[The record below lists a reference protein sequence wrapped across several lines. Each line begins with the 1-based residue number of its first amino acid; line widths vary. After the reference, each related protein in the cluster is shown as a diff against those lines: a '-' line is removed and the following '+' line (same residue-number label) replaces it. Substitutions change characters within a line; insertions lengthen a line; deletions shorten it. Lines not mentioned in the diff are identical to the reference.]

1 MFINDDLEVL
11 IEKMNLIPLVFIE
24 LKEVEQYFMKNSKR
38 LLIFILAVGVFGII
52 NTEMGVIGILP
63 DLADHFDVSVSTAG
77 LLVSLFALGIAIAG
91 PTLPLVFSR
100 MNRKKVMVLVL
111 AIFISSNIISIFA
124 TDFTVALIVR
134 VIPAF
139 FHPVYVSIAL
149 SVAAASVSEKEAPKA
164 ISKVFI
170 GVSAGMV
177 LGVPVVSFIANTI
190 SLEVAMS
197 FFAVVN
203 IFTLIATLLFVPSMP
218 VQERLSYGSQLKI
231 LTHGITWLSILA
243 VLFLNAAIFG
253 VYSYLAEYLGVVT
266 NMSANIITI
275 MLLVYGLAN
284 IVGNIIAGRLLTDY
298 PIRSVTIFP
307 IALAAVYLI
316 FFFVAELTIPT
327 AIIILVWGVLGG
339 IGANINQYW
348 IMSSAPKAPDFANG
362 LFLTSV
368 NLGTTI
374 GAGIAGVIIAQFG
387 TKYILFVGVLSLVIG
402 FICII
407 LRNSLYKTTV

>member
-1 MFINDDLEVL
+1 
-11 IEKMNLIPLVFIE
+11 
-24 LKEVEQYFMKNSKR
+24 MKNSKR

-63 DLADHFDVSVSTAG
+63 ALADHFNVSVSKAG
-77 LLVSLFALGIAIAG
+77 LLVSLFALAIAIAG

-100 MNRKKVMVLVL
+100 INRKKIMLLVL
-111 AIFISSNIISIFA
+111 AIFIIGNFISIF
-124 TDFTVALIVR
+124 TTNFTVALLAR

-149 SVAAASVSEKEAPKA
+149 SVAAASVSEREAPKA

-177 LGVPVVSFIANTI
+177 LGVPVVSFITNTI
-190 SLEVAMS
+190 SLEVGMS
-197 FFAVVN
+197 FFAIVN
-203 IFTLIATLLFVPSMP
+203 IFTFIATLLFVPSMP

-266 NMSANIITI
+266 NMSPNLVST

-284 IVGNIIAGRLLTDY
+284 IVGNIIAGRFLTDY

-307 IALAAVYLI
+307 IVLTAVYLI
-316 FFFVAELTIPT
+316 FFFVAEFTIPT
-327 AIIILVWGVLGG
+327 AIIILVWGILGG

-374 GAGIAGVIIAQFG
+374 GAGVAGIIISQIG
-387 TKYILFVGVLSLVIG
+387 TEYILFVGVFTLVFG
-402 FICII
+402 FICIL
-407 LRNSLYKTTV
+407 LRNYIYRPKTNQLIESDY